1 MLIQCPNCQT
11 TYKVSDGVLK
21 GTTPAFRCSRCKH
34 TFELEANDAPR
45 ELPQGT
51 HLGEAAGGKSSADA
65 EPSLPFAPKP
75 EPANTDVKPV
85 IFNQSSKQDSDDSQP
100 KEENRHQ
107 WEVSTARRED
117 ERPFIMPE
125 SSRPGEQE
133 RMIDAPGDFSMDDP
147 VFRKL
152 DIHGESSNN
161 ILAISPYLEQRASI
175 LPYLSLLSLLV
186 IGFSLLAVI
195 SHANPQTPENIL
207 KNIPLL
213 GATVLKNNH
222 LKNGILIKSLGTSVQ
237 SIQGNREVFLIT
249 GVALNQN
256 PVVVREIQ
264 VTGKIYNR
272 DGKEIEHQTIWVG
285 NTISPKIIR
294 GMTVEDIPQLQ
305 ELKPLKSFEV
315 PPGDSIPFAIVF
327 LKSTKNANEFT
338 CEVVN
343 AQGEI

>member
-1 MLIQCPNCQT
+1 
-11 TYKVSDGVLK
+11 
-21 GTTPAFRCSRCKH
+21 
-34 TFELEANDAPR
+34 
-45 ELPQGT
+45 
-51 HLGEAAGGKSSADA
+51 
-65 EPSLPFAPKP
+65 
-75 EPANTDVKPV
+75 
-85 IFNQSSKQDSDDSQP
+85 
-100 KEENRHQ
+100 
-107 WEVSTARRED
+107 
-117 ERPFIMPE
+117 
-125 SSRPGEQE
+125 
-133 RMIDAPGDFSMDDP
+133 
-147 VFRKL
+147 
-152 DIHGESSNN
+152 
-161 ILAISPYLEQRASI
+161 
-175 LPYLSLLSLLV
+175 
-186 IGFSLLAVI
+186 
-195 SHANPQTPENIL
+195 
-207 KNIPLL
+207 
-213 GATVLKNNH
+213 VLKNNH

-264 VTGKIYNR
+264 VTSKIYNR